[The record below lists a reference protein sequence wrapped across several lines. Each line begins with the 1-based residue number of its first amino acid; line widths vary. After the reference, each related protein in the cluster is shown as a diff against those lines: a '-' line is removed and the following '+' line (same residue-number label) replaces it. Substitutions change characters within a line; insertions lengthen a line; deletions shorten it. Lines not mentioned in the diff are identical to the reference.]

1 MLLKGI
7 EGVGGC
13 SVRKIGDG
21 TDYGKGNAVHSRDL
35 RDRAALHFGGHRA
48 ELAVERGFVLRT
60 GDELV
65 AGGDQAAMDV
75 PFAENGLRGCGKQPE
90 SASSAGKTVAA
101 VSSPPVQ
108 R

>member
-7 EGVGGC
+7 EGIGGC
-13 SVRKIGDG
+13 PVRKIGDG
-21 TDYGKGNAVHSRDL
+21 ADHREGNAVHGRDL

-75 PFAENGLRGCGKQPE
+75 PFAKNGLRGCGK
-90 SASSAGKTVAA
+90 AA
-101 VSSPPVQ
+101 
-108 R
+108 